1 MYPKVILRSIGGFF
15 GSFSSNASLIFSF
28 IFSFFIVSSSFIFF
42 LIPFSFIILY
52 YLFFC
57 VTTLTPRK
65 KHSKPK
71 NDC

>member
-42 LIPFSFIILY
+42 LIPFSFIFSFI
-52 YLFFC
+52 FFLRNHSY
-57 VTTLTPRK
+57 TQK
-65 KHSKPK
+65 KTQQTQK
-71 NDC
+71 

>member
-42 LIPFSFIILY
+42 FNSFLFYYLY
-52 YLFFC
+52 YLFLRNHSY
-57 VTTLTPRK
+57 TQK
-65 KHSKPK
+65 KTQQTQK
-71 NDC
+71 